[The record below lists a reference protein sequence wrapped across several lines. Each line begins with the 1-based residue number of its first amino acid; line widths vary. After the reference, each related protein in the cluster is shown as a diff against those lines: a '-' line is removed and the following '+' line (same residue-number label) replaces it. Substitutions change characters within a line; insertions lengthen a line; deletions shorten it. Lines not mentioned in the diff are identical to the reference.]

1 MNEEPRFAISRRW
14 IECINLLIT
23 AGYTPNYKVFCESIG
38 IKPQSLN
45 DIKSER
51 RAVTLDMLYDTCNT
65 YQVGLNYLLMGTG
78 AKLTTAEV
86 VTAGVYKLKTDTSN
100 AQEQP
105 SPSLRPPVAVEA
117 SAASHVTKGNAAFPL
132 IDYVAAAS
140 YPTDYQRPDYYQN
153 LPVVTLPPLLVGN
166 SSQGILLQIQ
176 GDSMGPTFQH
186 GDWVAGTLLDQQ
198 EWTQIRDFECFI
210 VVSKPLGIQFK
221 RVKNRL
227 ATLGVLRCKSENR
240 HHPTYSLATDELL
253 QLFRFVLHLSPNTGK
268 MENALYQKV
277 TQLEESTNALRAS
290 VQQLQARLDVRD
302 GPLNA

>member
-23 AGYTPNYKVFCESIG
+23 ASYTPNYKVFCESIG

-65 YQVGLNYLLMGTG
+65 YPVGLNYLLMGTG
-78 AKLTTAEV
+78 AKLTTAEAV
-86 VTAGVYKLKTDTSN
+86 NTGVYKLKTDIPS

-105 SPSLRPPVAVEA
+105 SPSLRLPGVAEVGT
-117 SAASHVTKGNAAFPL
+117 ASHLTKENAAFPL

-140 YPTDYQRPDYYQN
+140 YLTQYLRPDYYQN

-166 SSQGILLQIQ
+166 STQGILLQVQ

-198 EWTQIRDFECFI
+198 EWVQIRDFECVI

-253 QLFRFVLHLSPNTGK
+253 QLFRFVFHLSPNTGK

-277 TQLEESTNALRAS
+277 TQLEEATNALRAS
-290 VQQLQARLDVRD
+290 VQQLQARLDVPD